1 VIQSFEG
8 VFLVVCS
15 ITLPL
20 LVAGSVDLVD
30 HIFNWDV
37 AWTVG
42 EGLALKSAAIEVGN
56 ED

>member
-8 VFLVVCS
+8 VLLVVSS

-20 LVAGSVDLVD
+20 LVAGSVDLAD
-30 HIFNWDV
+30 HLFNWDV
-37 AWTVG
+37 GWTVG
-42 EGLALKSAAIEVGN
+42 EGLPLKSAAIEVGN